1 MEVFNIAS
9 YLLIAIVG
17 GIGSDAESI
26 VDQLYTKKGFKRA
39 FYHLLGD
46 LFLVSKVVF

>member
-9 YLLIAIVG
+9 FLLIAIVCR
-17 GIGSDAESI
+17 IGSDAESL
-26 VDQLYTKKGFKRA
+26 VDQLFTKEGFKRA